1 MRALFQESITAQ
13 GLSAGSVGYYCH
25 FCLRHN
31 HCFRRTM
38 TVKVTRVDKNK
49 ASKGSGMLDMARAR
63 GRMVERQ
70 IVRRGVKDQLV
81 LRAMRQIPRECFIPE
96 KLQEFAYADAPL
108 RIEEG
113 ATISQPYIVALMIEG
128 AEIRPGNRVL
138 EIGTGSGYAAA
149 VISLMINHV
158 YSIERHVELADS
170 ARRRFKRLGYGS
182 IEVRTGDGTQGWP
195 EAAPFDAI
203 LVTAGGPSIPD
214 NLRQQLAI
222 GGRLVMPIG
231 KTLHAQHL
239 VKLTRISK
247 TEFLQKDLGDVVF
260 VPLIGKQ
267 GWSEEDVARF
277 KGRTSVPGRPH

>member
-1 MRALFQESITAQ
+1 MKRP
-13 GLSAGSVGYYCH
+13 
-25 FCLRHN
+25 R
-31 HCFRRTM
+31 
-38 TVKVTRVDKNK
+38 
-49 ASKGSGMLDMARAR
+49 GSGMLDMARAR

-70 IVRRGVKDQLV
+70 IVRRGVEDHLV

-138 EIGTGSGYAAA
+138 EIGTGSGYAAS
-149 VISLMINHV
+149 VISLITNHV
-158 YSIERHVELADS
+158 YSIERHVELADG

-203 LVTAGGPSIPD
+203 LVTAAGPSIPD

-222 GGRLVMPIG
+222 GGRLVIPIG
-231 KTLHAQHL
+231 ETLHVQHL

-247 TEFLQKDLGDVVF
+247 TVFLQKDLGDVVF

-267 GWSEEDVARF
+267 GWSEEDVARI
-277 KGRTSVPGRPH
+277 KGRTSAPGRPH